1 MSSMLPERL
10 LSRAISLARDSL
22 YMNSMHIIM
31 NNILSAALGFFF
43 WFIAARLYSPSDV
56 GIASTLISAMVMLGI
71 LSGTGFRIGLMRFM
85 PGAVSGARM
94 LNTCISVVVVVSS
107 LLAGLFLALRDAIS
121 PALAEALE
129 SPLVATGFIIFAV
142 SFSVSL
148 LIEGAFIAGRM
159 AKYVL
164 LKNVLAN
171 LVKIPLP
178 VFLIPLGAGGI
189 FAGWGVA
196 TTMMLLVALLV
207 FMPRVVGGYHPM
219 PALDRRI
226 LGEMVRFSAG
236 NHISGVLSAAP
247 SLLMPVLITNRLSP
261 EMAAYFYVSWMITN
275 LLYMVPIGTSYS
287 LLAEAS
293 ADTKRTSH
301 KVLKALRFMF
311 AITLPGALAVV
322 LLADHLLMLF
332 GSSYTAEAGTLLRV
346 LALSSIPMVLIR
358 TYIALRNVQKRVSR
372 VVGVNAFL
380 AAGII
385 STAYLLMPVLGL
397 SGVGLAW
404 LITNSV
410 AMVVLGVKL
419 HSELS
424 RP

>member
-1 MSSMLPERL
+1 MLRIGRL
-10 LSRAISLARDSL
+10 LRKGTALARDSL
-22 YMNSMHIIM
+22 YMNSLHIIM
-31 NNILSAALGFFF
+31 NNVLSAALGFFF
-43 WFIAARLYSPSDV
+43 WFIAARLYAPADV

-85 PGAVSGARM
+85 PGSTSAARM
-94 LNTCISVVVVVSS
+94 LNTCITVVAVISA
-107 LLAGLFLALRDAIS
+107 LLALLFLLLRHAIS
-121 PALAEALE
+121 PALAQVLE
-129 SPLVATGFIIFAV
+129 SPSVSAGFLIFAV

-148 LIEGAFIAGRM
+148 LIEGAFIAGRL

-171 LVKIPLP
+171 TLKIPIP
-178 VFLIPLGAGGI
+178 IFLIPLGAGGI

-196 TTMMLLVALLV
+196 TTLMLLVALLV
-207 FMPRVVGGYHPM
+207 FMPRVVRGYTLR
-219 PALDRRI
+219 PAMDTRI
-226 LGEMVRFSAG
+226 MSEMVRFSAG
-236 NHISGVLSAAP
+236 NHLSGVLSAAP
-247 SLLMPVLITNRLSP
+247 SLVMPVLITNRLSP

-293 ADTKRTSH
+293 ADVRRTGE
-301 KVLKALRFMF
+301 KVMKALRFMF

-322 LLADHLLMLF
+322 LLADYLLMLF
-332 GSSYTAEAGTLLRV
+332 GSSYTAEAGTLLRL

-380 AAGII
+380 ATGII

-404 LITNSV
+404 LCTNSV
-410 AMVVLGVKL
+410 LMVVLAVIL
-419 HSELS
+419 YSELRS